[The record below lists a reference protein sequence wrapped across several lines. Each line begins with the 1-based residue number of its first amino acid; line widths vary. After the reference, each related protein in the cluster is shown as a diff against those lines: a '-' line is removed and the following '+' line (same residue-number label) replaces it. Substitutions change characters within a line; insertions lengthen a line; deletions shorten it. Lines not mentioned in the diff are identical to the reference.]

1 MKWPI
6 LLFLLLFYFQA
17 SAQVGKITE
26 FSGSALI
33 KRGKES
39 ITASNGAVIES
50 NDKIETKNG
59 KVKIT
64 FQDNTTVS
72 ITEHSSLVI
81 DDFVYDPKSNSG
93 KLKLKAASGTV
104 RYVSGA
110 IAHSDPKAVNINTPT
125 ASIAVRGT
133 DFIMSINEIGSSMII
148 LMPNC
153 QDNESDDLEP
163 SCSSGKIDVESGLT
177 TVTLDRAF
185 EATLVETIG
194 AAPSP
199 PILVNLNNSVL
210 DNSLQISSPRTM
222 SGMNIVSAARSAA
235 EKTGGQK
242 DGRDDATDQEKQSST
257 GNKDESAGKP
267 DSGTVIANLNNGKD
281 KPEITVGDTDN
292 PYVKILWK
300 DKSETKQIGW
310 MYVSLSPNLQN
321 YANVVLPTGTQVQVT
336 VVQDFISSTYNFA
349 GNGAKSAGSIT
360 IIQNYK

>member
-6 LLFLLLFYFQA
+6 LLFLLLFCVQA
-17 SAQVGKITE
+17 PAEVGKITE
-26 FSGSALI
+26 FSGSAVI

-59 KVKIT
+59 KIKIT

-72 ITEHSSLVI
+72 VTEHSSLVI

-93 KLKLKAASGTV
+93 KLKLKAAAGTI

-125 ASIAVRGT
+125 AAIAVRGT
-133 DFIMSINEIGSSMII
+133 DFIMSVNEIGSSMII

-153 QDNESDDLEP
+153 QDKESDDPEP
-163 SCSSGKIDVESGLT
+163 SCSAGKIDVESGLT
-177 TVTLDRAF
+177 TVTLDQAF

-222 SGMNIVSAARSAA
+222 SGVNIVSAARSAA
-235 EKTGGQK
+235 DRTGDQKEK
-242 DGRDDATDQEKQSST
+242 RDDVKDQEKQAATENKNESS
-257 GNKDESAGKP
+257 NKSNSE
-267 DSGTVIANLNNGKD
+267 TVIANLN
-281 KPEITVGDTDN
+281 KPE
-292 PYVKILWK
+292 
-300 DKSETKQIGW
+300 EIGRAH
-310 MYVSLSPNLQN
+310 V
-321 YANVVLPTGTQVQVT
+321 
-336 VVQDFISSTYNFA
+336 
-349 GNGAKSAGSIT
+349 
-360 IIQNYK
+360 